1 MADFNSSLPIRTET
15 NGDAAVKV
23 VDGTTPSQALN
34 VDASGRVTTKVQDGA
49 GNALTSQTSG
59 AQRAL
64 DVGINVSGTQV
75 DPRAI
80 RALTNAD
87 VVTVEQG
94 ASGTAAN
101 GWFTR
106 VTDGTD
112 NLAITAAGEAMVS
125 LGTAL
130 PAGNNNIG
138 DVDANMRDGA
148 GTAITST
155 LVNSKQSVDVH
166 TSAHGTDG
174 AAVPFGTMQ
183 IGGTDGTNLQAL
195 SVDTNGQLKVNLF
208 DEAGAAFSGANPLPV
223 TVIAGT
229 AGDEV
234 LDFKQAV
241 SVASGASDDH
251 TYTPSSGTTLTL
263 QQITASASGKIKV
276 EIFMGVTASEVLK
289 VVLFNSTANPNVVY
303 QFGSP
308 QALEDTDSVVVT
320 ITNLDNQSQD
330 VYSTIEGFETT

>member
-1 MADFNSSLPIRTET
+1 MADYNSSLPIRTEN

-23 VDGTTPSQALN
+23 VDGTVPSQALN
-34 VDASGRVTTKVQDGA
+34 VDSSGRVTTKVQDGA
-49 GNALTSQTSG
+49 GNALTSQASG
-59 AQRAL
+59 GQRAL
-64 DVGINVSGTQV
+64 DVGINVAGTQV
-75 DPRAI
+75 DPRDV

-87 VVTVEQG
+87 VVTAEQG
-94 ASGTAAN
+94 AAGTAAN

-112 NLAITAAGEAMVS
+112 TLAISGSGEASVVVTS
-125 LGTAL
+125 AL

-195 SVDTNGQLKVNLF
+195 SVDANGQLKVNLF

-223 TVIAGT
+223 SVVSTAPGT
-229 AGDEV
+229 EV
-234 LDFKQAV
+234 LDFDQATA
-241 SVASGASDDH
+241 VAAAASDTH
-251 TYTPSSGTTLTL
+251 TYTPSTGTTLTL
-263 QQITASASGKIKV
+263 QQIVASASGKMKV
-276 EIFMGVTASEVLK
+276 EIKMGPTGSEVTK
-289 VVLFNSTANPNVVY
+289 AVLFNSTANPNIVY
-303 QFGSP
+303 AFAAP
-308 QALEDTDSVVVT
+308 QELTDADSILV
-320 ITNLDNQSQD
+320 IRTNRDNQAQD
-330 VYSTIEGFETT
+330 LYSTIEGFES